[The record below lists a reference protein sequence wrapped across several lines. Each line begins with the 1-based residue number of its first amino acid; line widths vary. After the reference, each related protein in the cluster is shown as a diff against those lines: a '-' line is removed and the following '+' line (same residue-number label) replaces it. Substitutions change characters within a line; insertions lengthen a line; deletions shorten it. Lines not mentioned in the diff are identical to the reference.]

1 MALVPT
7 ASVTLGSEKFDSHA
21 LRVVVDLAPL
31 PAIDSFV
38 ATFPAAVSIS
48 ASSGDDASL
57 DLDGGEGSETVLQG
71 KIRLLRYGL
80 RYTEVVVAAASA
92 ALSDLRPATTYRNQ
106 GADDVVQ
113 ALASDADVSVADSSI
128 GLPMAAYVADQR
140 RTAAEHIAWLASLG
154 GAIARINSDG
164 DLEVNRPTSAMPD
177 VAIKYGRELIACD
190 VREVEPPAAHR
201 IRTGNGPAGSAMA
214 PNALRPTKDP
224 LPSDAGDPGADAVW
238 QPAAVLRT
246 PAAASSAGA
255 AADLVAGAAATRIRA
270 EAFLLPKVRPGIV
283 LDVQDL
289 PGALSGGPWLV
300 TRVTHLLDARTG
312 GRTFFEGEQASSLD
326 LSALAGAA
334 LSAIGGL
341 F

>member
-1 MALVPT
+1 MALAPK
-7 ASVTLGSEKFDSHA
+7 ASITLGSEKFDSHA

-48 ASSGDDASL
+48 GAVGDDASL

-71 KIRLLRYGL
+71 KIRMLRYGL

-92 ALSDLRPATTYRNQ
+92 ALADLRPATTYRNQ
-106 GADDVVQ
+106 SADDVVQ
-113 ALASDADVSVADSSI
+113 ALASNADVNVADSSI

-154 GAIARINSDG
+154 GAIARVNSDG

-177 VAIKYGRELIACD
+177 IAIKYGRELISCD
-190 VREVEPPAAHR
+190 VRAIPAPAAHR
-201 IRTGNGPAGSAMA
+201 IRTGSGPAGSAMA
-214 PNALRPTKDP
+214 LNALRPSKEA
-224 LPSDAGDPGADAVW
+224 LPKGADDPGADAVW

-246 PAAASSAGA
+246 PAAAASAGA
-255 AADLVAGAAATRIRA
+255 AADLVASSGATRIRA
-270 EAFLLPKVRPGIV
+270 EAFLLPKLRPGTV

-289 PGALSGGPWLV
+289 PGALAGGPWLV
-300 TRVTHLLDARTG
+300 TRVTHLLDAQSG
-312 GRTFFEGEQASSLD
+312 GRTFFEGDEASGLD